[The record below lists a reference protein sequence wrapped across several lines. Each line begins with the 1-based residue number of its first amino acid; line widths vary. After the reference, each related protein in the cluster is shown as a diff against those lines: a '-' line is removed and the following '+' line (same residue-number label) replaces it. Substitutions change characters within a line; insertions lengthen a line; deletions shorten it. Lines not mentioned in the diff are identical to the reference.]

1 MKVAYYPGCSLH
13 ATAKEYD
20 DSCRLVFKELGVEL
34 QEIPG
39 WICCG
44 ATPAHLTSHLLG
56 VVLPCKNL
64 VLVDEMDLDTVIAPC
79 AACFNRLKVADQEV
93 KEDLELKKDVEKVLG
108 RPYSGRVEIKHPL
121 EIIAQDIGLEKVR
134 KMVRRELEGLRVASY
149 YGCLLVRPPEAVN
162 FDDPE
167 DPQSLDD
174 LVTTLG
180 GEAVP
185 WAFKTECCGASFSL
199 SETDIVLQLSGE
211 ILNEALEAGAECIVV
226 ACPLCQSN
234 LDLRQ
239 KAIEKKCRKRI
250 NLPVLYFSELLG
262 LALGMNMREL
272 GLLKHVVNPTKLLE
286 KTFA

>member
-56 VVLPCKNL
+56 VALPCKNL
-64 VLVDEMDLDTVIAPC
+64 ILADEMDLDTVIAPC

-199 SETDIVLQLSGE
+199 SETDIVFQLSGE

-250 NLPVLYFSELLG
+250 NLPVLYYSELLG

-272 GLLKHVVNPTKLLE
+272 GLLKHVVNPTKLIE

>member
-56 VVLPCKNL
+56 VALPCKNL

>member
-20 DSCRLVFKELGVEL
+20 DSCRLVFKALGVEL

-56 VVLPCKNL
+56 VALPCKNL